1 MTIGERLR
9 NSYKRKIAMDKVR
22 RVRSLLH
29 SGYQRMILGRRLHG
43 MPVLRIHL
51 GCGEIDDPRFLNVD
65 ARPFRH
71 VHYVTHSP
79 LMPALPA
86 GRADM
91 VYACHI
97 FEHISF
103 IKQMAVLKRWHA
115 LLKPGGEL
123 RLSVPDFEKL
133 IGLHQRK
140 ELGFRSIQNA
150 LMGGQGYPENFH
162 FALFTADHLT
172 MLLTQAG
179 FSNIRHWRA
188 SEQDN
193 WPRDWSWAE
202 QLSLN
207 LRADKP

>member
-1 MTIGERLR
+1 MARRGRSSLISHYRRMT
-9 NSYKRKIAMDKVR
+9 
-22 RVRSLLH
+22 
-29 SGYQRMILGRRLHG
+29 LGHRLHG

-51 GCGEIDDPRFLNVD
+51 GCGKIDDPRFLNVD

-71 VHYVTHSP
+71 VHYVTDSP

-97 FEHISF
+97 FEHIPF
-103 IKQMAVLKRWHA
+103 AKQMAVLKRWHA

-133 IGLHQRK
+133 IGLHQSK
-140 ELGFRSIQNA
+140 KIGFRSIQNV
-150 LMGGQGYPENFH
+150 LMGAQDYPENFH
-162 FALFTADHLT
+162 HALFTADHLT
-172 MLLTQAG
+172 ELLTRAG
-179 FSNIRHWRA
+179 FTNIRHWHA
-188 SEQDN
+188 SDQDN

-202 QLSLN
+202 HLSLN
-207 LRADKP
+207 LSADKH